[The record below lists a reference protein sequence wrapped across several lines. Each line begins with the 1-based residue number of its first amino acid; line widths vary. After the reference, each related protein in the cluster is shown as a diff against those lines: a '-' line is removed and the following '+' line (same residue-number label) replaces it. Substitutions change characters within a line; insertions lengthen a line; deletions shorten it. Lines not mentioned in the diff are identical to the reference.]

1 MWRSRLRVGLL
12 GAVVA
17 CAGAPRAPAPP
28 PPARDALALPRELE
42 APGAAI
48 LLGDLH
54 GTRELPGFVAELVGQ
69 LARARPV
76 VLALEIPPSELPSA
90 DGYLASD
97 GGRAARDAAL
107 RDPWWQAA
115 YQDGRRSVAMFAMI
129 DRVRALRAAG
139 ARVELACFDVPV
151 ADPTDPS
158 APGVREAGMTR
169 NVLAIRAAHPDATL
183 VVYAGNFHVRRA
195 ALDFAPD
202 HAWMAMQLARAGV
215 AFVAL
220 DARYADGSS
229 WSCPDAEAARCG
241 PRLAIGAGDER
252 GVHLERS
259 ADGAYDGWFGLGPL
273 TASPPAAFPDLAV
286 GLDARLAALR
296 DSPDA
301 HRVRARRAQRAGDPA
316 RCIAELD
323 PIAGGAATATDAYRQ
338 ACCRAR
344 MGDKDAAFE
353 RLQVALDRGFHDLD
367 AMAADADLATLHD
380 DPRWPPRPA
389 R

>member
-1 MWRSRLRVGLL
+1 MWRSCLRVGLF
-12 GAVVA
+12 GALAA
-17 CAGAPRAPAPP
+17 CAAAPRVPAP
-28 PPARDALALPRELE
+28 PPARDALALPPELE
-42 APGAAI
+42 VPGATI

-54 GTRELPGFVAELVGQ
+54 GTREVPGFVADLVTQ
-69 LARARPV
+69 LAATRPV
-76 VLALEIPPSELPSA
+76 VLALEILPSELPSVGA
-90 DGYLASD
+90 YLASD

-129 DRVRALRAAG
+129 DRVRALRAGG
-139 ARVELACFDVPV
+139 ARVEIACFDVPI
-151 ADPTDPS
+151 TDPS
-158 APGVREAGMTR
+158 ASEVREAGMTR
-169 NVLAIRAAHPDATL
+169 NVLAIRAAHPGATL

-195 ALDFAPD
+195 PMGFAPD
-202 HAWMAMQLARAGV
+202 HAWMAMQLARAGQ
-215 AFVAL
+215 AFVTL

-229 WSCPDAEAARCG
+229 WSCPDADPARCG
-241 PRLAIGAGDER
+241 PRVAVGYGDER

-259 ADGAYDGWFGLGPL
+259 ADGAYDGWFGLGPI
-273 TASPPAAFPDLAV
+273 TASPPAAFPELAA

-301 HRVRARRAQRAGDPA
+301 RRVRARRAQRAGDPS
-316 RCIAELD
+316 RCLAELD
-323 PIAGGAATATDAYRQ
+323 QIAGDAATATDAYRQ

-344 MGDKDAAFE
+344 MGDKDGAFE
-353 RLQVALDRGFHDLD
+353 RLQVAFERGFHDLD
-367 AMAADADLATLHD
+367 AMAADDDLAALHD